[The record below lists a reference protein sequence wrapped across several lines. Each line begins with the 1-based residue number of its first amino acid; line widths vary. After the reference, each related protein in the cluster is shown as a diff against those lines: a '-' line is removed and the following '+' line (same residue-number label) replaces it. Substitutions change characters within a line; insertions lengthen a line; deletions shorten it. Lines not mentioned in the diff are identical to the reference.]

1 MKGKRG
7 RSRINSQPSQ
17 DNRPRN
23 LMSMDRKTTR
33 ERYEANEIAQKPVNR
48 SDVTKANGEAIRKQ
62 QATMKPIRG
71 ASQATDLN
79 KAK

>member
-1 MKGKRG
+1 MSVKRG
-7 RSRINSQPSQ
+7 RAQINSDAPK
-17 DNRPRN
+17 DRRPN
-23 LMSMDRKTTR
+23 NQMSMDRKTTR

-62 QATMKPIRG
+62 QAKLKPIRG